1 MRVNHFAG
9 TGKLLKLY
17 LRRDK
22 IILPIWILLPMLAI
36 SGQISFVKAM
46 PDWQMFINELSASPI
61 TSAIL
66 GPIVPLSIEGAI
78 LWRGLV
84 QASIA
89 VMFGAAFTVIR
100 HTRTEEASGRIEL
113 VFGRPV
119 GRYANLTAA
128 LILTFGG
135 SMLAG
140 LLSVAALIGNGF
152 AITGSL
158 VAGLTLA
165 ASGFVFAGIGGL
177 CSQIFEH
184 SGSARGCI
192 FGVYM
197 LTMVAM
203 VINNIGGG
211 ATYWAW
217 LAPESWFRITLPF
230 EENHVWKFLVFV
242 VLSALPMI
250 FSYMLLI
257 RRDMGAGLI
266 THKEGTDSASP
277 NFNSPMALAWWQ
289 QKGSILAWA
298 IGMAFLG
305 GIMGMGTPNV
315 SEAISFSFAHMDTEW
330 ASAIVKL
337 GNQEGFMAIL
347 IYMLGLMGGLSVFA
361 ITVVQ
366 RLRREEKEHYAEMV
380 LSRPVS
386 RSNWM
391 VSYLAV
397 AFAGSALILLVL
409 GLASGLGW
417 SVASGEFSHFL
428 RVLGMSLSKIP
439 PVWTIIGIAALL
451 YGWIPRIGSILNWL
465 ILGIFIFI
473 EMLWEVG
480 IVGWSAM
487 QWTYFAYAHYSIP
500 IHELS
505 IVPLIVLTVIAAALT
520 WLGVIGF
527 KRRSI
532 G

>member
-250 FSYMLLI
+250 FSYMY
-257 RRDMGAGLI
+257 A
-266 THKEGTDSASP
+266 AYSP
-277 NFNSPMALAWWQ
+277 
-289 QKGSILAWA
+289 
-298 IGMAFLG
+298 
-305 GIMGMGTPNV
+305 
-315 SEAISFSFAHMDTEW
+315 
-330 ASAIVKL
+330 
-337 GNQEGFMAIL
+337 
-347 IYMLGLMGGLSVFA
+347 
-361 ITVVQ
+361 
-366 RLRREEKEHYAEMV
+366 
-380 LSRPVS
+380 
-386 RSNWM
+386 
-391 VSYLAV
+391 
-397 AFAGSALILLVL
+397 
-409 GLASGLGW
+409 
-417 SVASGEFSHFL
+417 
-428 RVLGMSLSKIP
+428 
-439 PVWTIIGIAALL
+439 
-451 YGWIPRIGSILNWL
+451 
-465 ILGIFIFI
+465 
-473 EMLWEVG
+473 
-480 IVGWSAM
+480 
-487 QWTYFAYAHYSIP
+487 
-500 IHELS
+500 
-505 IVPLIVLTVIAAALT
+505 
-520 WLGVIGF
+520 
-527 KRRSI
+527 
-532 G
+532 